1 MLIHE
6 LIVGSRQDHGD
17 QSATYSVNFRT
28 APRQNWPYS
37 RLMST
42 TESISHGK
50 RAIGWCLVSATV
62 AEIKLI
68 YYASIKQQERSYFRQ
83 INFWCR
89 DIIERR
95 HHGSACL
102 HTTSTCCQNQSTP
115 LGTHANVLHQ
125 MDCKYM
131 HIVSIT
137 RETNYLFKLF

>member
-17 QSATYSVNFRT
+17 QSATYSVNFG
-28 APRQNWPYS
+28 AVPRQNCPYS
-37 RLMST
+37 RLLST
-42 TESISHGK
+42 TDSISYGK
-50 RAIGWCLVSATV
+50 WAIGWCLVSATV

-68 YYASIKQQERSYFRQ
+68 YYTSIKQQERSYFRQ

-115 LGTHANVLHQ
+115 IWNACKMLYQ
-125 MDCKYM
+125 MDCKCTY
-131 HIVSIT
+131 IVLT
-137 RETNYLFKLF
+137 KRESNYIFKLF